1 MTTDSHGQRKPCRLS
16 REVIYESSWMNLYAD
31 KVAFPQGR
39 IIDRH
44 YFLDFKKEAVAVLV
58 ENDDGQILMIEAYR
72 YTTDT
77 IEWEIPAGGIE
88 KGESVLEAARREVI
102 EETGYDPSNMEVIYT
117 FHPSNGISNQVFH
130 IAKCLATGLQG
141 EFDGNEVRSV
151 RWFTCDEV
159 RQLIKKKKLMDGF
172 SLTAL
177 LLKLSHDALTQEM

>member
-44 YFLDFKKEAVAVLV
+44 YFLDFKKGAVAVLV

-72 YTTDT
+72 YITDT

>member
-1 MTTDSHGQRKPCRLS
+1 MTTDSHEQRKPRRLS

-31 KVAFPQGR
+31 KVEFPQGR

-58 ENDDGQILMIEAYR
+58 ENDRWTDSDDRILPIH
-72 YTTDT
+72 DDS

-88 KGESVLEAARREVI
+88 KGESVPEAARREVI

-130 IAKCLATGLQG
+130 IAKCLATGAQG

-151 RWFTCDEV
+151 RWFTGDEV
-159 RQLIKKKKLMDGF
+159 RQLIKKKKLRDGF

-177 LLKLSHDALTQEM
+177 LLKLSPDALIQES

>member
-1 MTTDSHGQRKPCRLS
+1 
-16 REVIYESSWMNLYAD
+16 MNLYAD
-31 KVAFPQGR
+31 KVEFPQGR

-58 ENDDGQILMIEAYR
+58 ENDDGQILMIESYR
-72 YTTDT
+72 YTTDS

-130 IAKCLATGLQG
+130 IAKCLATGSQA
-141 EFDGNEVRSV
+141 EFDRNEVKSV
-151 RWFTCDEV
+151 RWFTRDEV
-159 RQLIKKKKLMDGF
+159 RQLIKKKKLRDGF
-172 SLTAL
+172 SLAAL
-177 LLKLSHDALTQEM
+177 LLKLSPDALIQE